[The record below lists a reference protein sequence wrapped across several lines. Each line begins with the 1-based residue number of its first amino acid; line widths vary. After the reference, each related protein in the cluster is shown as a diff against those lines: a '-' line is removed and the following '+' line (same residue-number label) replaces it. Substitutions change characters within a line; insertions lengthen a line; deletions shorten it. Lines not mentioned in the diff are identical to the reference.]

1 MSSRPRFAA
10 LVVMHERQEQE
21 ARRRLGELERKRQ
34 EISERIGYLMNE
46 RHSAAAAVGLSGR
59 DQLTRYWMHIEAQ
72 VRGLHEALAKSET
85 EISAARTV
93 LAEAHRA
100 HATFIKLQ
108 ELDAIERARLA
119 ERQAQRRMEEFAVR
133 RFNERQAE
141 DARVAG
147 SRVAGY
153 SVDSIDSVE
162 HQEAQP

>member
-1 MSSRPRFAA
+1 MSQRPRFAA
-10 LVVMHERQEQE
+10 LVVLHERQEQE

-34 EISERIGYLMNE
+34 DITERIGMLLGE
-46 RHSAAAAVGLSGR
+46 RHSAAVVVGLSGR
-59 DQLTRYWMHIEAQ
+59 DQLTRYWIHIEAQ

-108 ELDAIERARLA
+108 EIDALERARLA

-141 DARVAG
+141 ETRVAVF
-147 SRVAGY
+147 RVADY
-153 SVDSIDSVE
+153 RVD
-162 HQEAQP
+162 HQEDQP